1 MGTGNCVFQLGSLRT
16 SSSCCQT
23 AAAAVA
29 GRASCRRIVTRLGVS
44 RRVGVSH
51 LGFSRRCFFGE
62 ALILPGSCSS
72 SKAPHLPP
80 PAKVCC
86 VPTTGRVCAVAVE
99 VQQEQQQ
106 QQQQQQVGSEVVLLD
121 VQGMMC
127 GACVARVRNLLQSHE
142 EVQSVAVNMV
152 TETAAICLNTH
163 SPSSPSSSSAKDKSD
178 NSRGS
183 ELAAYL
189 TACGFPSQQRDAV
202 GKEKSVAKKR
212 EEMARKREELQLKST
227 GQVAFAWALV
237 ALCCGT
243 HTTHLLHTIG
253 IHVHNPALDFLHK
266 PVWKCAV
273 ACVTL
278 LGPARELL
286 IDGAMALKRR
296 SPNMNTLVGFGAC
309 SAFIISAVSL
319 ANPGLNWDASFF
331 DEPVMLLA
339 FVLLGRALEGRAR
352 AQASSDMQELLSLVP
367 FESRLVVAEE
377 EDGMDGATGDD
388 NVGGQG
394 MLMQV
399 DTEQVRVGDHVL
411 VLPGETIPVDG
422 KVVAGRSAVEE
433 AMLTGEPLPVPKS
446 KGHFVFAGTINWEG
460 PIKVEAMSAGATSA
474 VSSIIKMV
482 EDAQGREAPVQRLA
496 DAIAGP
502 FAFTVMALSGTTF
515 GFWYLIGTSLYPDVL
530 LNDAAGPDG
539 DALLLSLKLAIDV
552 LVVACPC
559 ALGLATPTAVL
570 VGTSLGAKRGL
581 LLRGGDVLER
591 LAGVDTVVFDKTGT
605 LTEGLPR
612 VSAVASVQGYKEIRV
627 LQLAATVEKH
637 TSHPIAA
644 AIVGQ
649 AEEQQVELL
658 PVRGQL
664 TEPGFGA
671 LAEVDGHTTAVG
683 LYEWVHGCCKE
694 GSTTEFVQLCSSESE
709 LREALAHKN
718 SISSLQKSQTVVFVG
733 VEGCGVVGAIAVTDN
748 VRQDAKDTVLKLQGK
763 GLRMIVLSGDK
774 GEAVTGVAA
783 AVGIAEEEVHSELRP
798 HEKSSYVS
806 QLRMQGASV
815 AMVGDG
821 VNDAP
826 ALASADVGIALKTQG
841 RVDAASD
848 AASVILLG
856 NHLSQLVEAVN
867 LSRATMGKVYQNLV
881 WALAYNVISIPLAA
895 GALLPSCDFALTP
908 SLAGGMMAMSSIIVV
923 TNSLLLRLHPLYS
936 ESEPAQRWSR

>member
-44 RRVGVSH
+44 RR
-51 LGFSRRCFFGE
+51 CFFGE

-72 SKAPHLPP
+72 SSSSSSKAPHVAP
-80 PAKVCC
+80 PAKVCF

-99 VQQEQQQ
+99 VQQEQQ

-163 SPSSPSSSSAKDKSD
+163 SPSSSSSSAKDKSD

-212 EEMARKREELQLKST
+212 EEMARKREELQLKTT

-243 HTTHLLHTIG
+243 HVTHLLHTIG

-266 PVWKCAV
+266 PAWKCAV

-367 FESRLVVAEE
+367 FKSRLVVAEE
-377 EDGMDGATGDD
+377 EDGMDGATDD
-388 NVGGQG
+388 GNVGGQG

-612 VSAVASVQGYKEIRV
+612 VSAVVSVQGHKEIRV

-658 PVRGQL
+658 PVQGQL

-671 LAEVDGHTTAVG
+671 LAEVDGHITAVG